1 MKKKPPI
8 FQEVSA
14 LLKEKINKREFV
26 PGIMLPS
33 ESELCGIY
41 SISRASV
48 RKALDLLDSEGLI
61 YRQAGVGT
69 FIREREVKNEQ
80 RLLNIGITN
89 AGSNLYTEEVFKGA
103 SEACSFCNA
112 QLVFSDTREFIEQKG
127 KNLDGFVILSRNEQL
142 PLDRVD
148 AIAANGIPIV
158 FINRFCDRPHISY
171 FSVDY
176 ELESKRAVEFLYRLG
191 RKDVAMVDCPDF
203 SPYVSETRSRG
214 YRLAADGAGKEKKE
228 LAVPQSISAVDM
240 LRKFLR
246 LVKPDALFITSIIVL
261 DYAMLACKSE
271 GLEVGKDIMLF
282 CFDRINTRSCDYR
295 GNVIYANMPLRNMA
309 EQAIKHIVAR
319 HFNPYDEPVARKLFN
334 ADFIINSSTM

>member
-1 MKKKPPI
+1 MRNKTPI
-8 FQEVSA
+8 FQEVFE
-14 LLKEKINKREFV
+14 LLKKKISNREFA

-61 YRQAGVGT
+61 YRQAGIGT
-69 FIREREVKNEQ
+69 FIREREAPNNR

-89 AGSNLYTEEVFKGA
+89 AGANLYTDEIFKGA
-103 SEACSFCNA
+103 NEACSLCNA
-112 QLVFSDTREFIEQKG
+112 QLVFTDTREFIEHKG

-142 PLDRVD
+142 PLDQVD
-148 AIAANGIPIV
+148 TIAANGIPIV

-191 RKDVAMVDCPDF
+191 RQKIALIDCPDF
-203 SPYVSETRSRG
+203 GAYISETRTRG
-214 YRLAADGAGKEKKE
+214 YRLAVDGAGKEKME
-228 LAVPQSISAVDM
+228 LRVPQSVSAVDM
-240 LRKFLR
+240 TREFLR
-246 LVKPDALFITSIIVL
+246 NVKPDALFISSIMVL

-271 GLEVGKDIMLF
+271 GLEVGKDITIF
-282 CFDRINTRSCDYR
+282 CFDRINTNSRDYS
-295 GNVIYANMPLRNMA
+295 GNVIYANMPLKNMA
-309 EQAIKHIVAR
+309 GQAIQHIVAR
-319 HFNPYDEPVARKLFN
+319 HFNSYDEPIARKIFN
-334 ADFIINSSTM
+334 ADFVINSNTI